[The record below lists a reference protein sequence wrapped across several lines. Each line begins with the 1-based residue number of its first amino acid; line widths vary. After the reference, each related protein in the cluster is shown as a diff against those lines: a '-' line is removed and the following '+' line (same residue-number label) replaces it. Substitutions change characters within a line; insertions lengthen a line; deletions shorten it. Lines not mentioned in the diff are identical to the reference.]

1 MLALN
6 RIGFYGR
13 RSFFSHCLIV
23 MVICFFN
30 VFPSLAMTYTQ
41 FKQRPKLV
49 VVLVIDQFRADY
61 LTRFE
66 KDFRPQG
73 FRKLMQEGAYFPFAE
88 YDVLQNMTCPG
99 HAMILTGS
107 YPANNGI
114 VLNEFYDKE
123 KQKVIYCAEDEQDGI
138 SPRRLRVSTV
148 GDELKLVSASSKVIS
163 IALKDRSAVMLGG
176 HRADVA
182 LWYDSTLHQWG
193 SSSFYPQVPKQ
204 LSFWKE
210 LNQKLQNEN
219 STQKLDKSVV
229 VQPVMI
235 DQTIQLAQK
244 AIQMEKLGKRGVTD
258 LLTLSFSTHDLLGHK
273 VGMLDPLMKSMTL
286 HEDKALESFFQF
298 LKKENLLNQTVIV
311 LTADHGVAPVV
322 EFQKEKKMPADYFQV
337 LSLYKKWNELLDV
350 QFGRPAKP
358 WFHFMAM
365 HLYLQQEALIERKVS
380 EKQVLEFLQEKISLE
395 KGVFA
400 VVTKHQIQRKEN
412 LPESVEKQIL
422 RSYLP
427 GQSGD
432 LIMIPNSFYLPS
444 SEVKANHLT
453 HYSYDRTV
461 PVVYWGKSFR
471 PAVYPGGHVIDIAST
486 ISFLLGI
493 TAPSG
498 NQGQVPSEI
507 LK

>member
-1 MLALN
+1 MSHLLRFQFLFCFVLA
-6 RIGFYGR
+6 
-13 RSFFSHCLIV
+13 SFFQSSV
-23 MVICFFN
+23 VK
-30 VFPSLAMTYTQ
+30 AMMYSQ
-41 FKQRPKLV
+41 FTQRPKLV

-66 KDFRPQG
+66 KEFRPQG

-123 KQKVIYCAEDEQDGI
+123 KQKVVYCAEDDQDGI

-148 GDELKLVSASSKVIS
+148 GDELKLVSSTSKVIS
-163 IALKDRSAVMLGG
+163 IALKDRSAVMLAG

-182 LWYDSTLHQWG
+182 LWYDSTTNQWG
-193 SSSFYPQVPKQ
+193 SSSFYPKATKD
-204 LSFWKE
+204 SFWNE
-210 LNQKLQNEN
+210 LNQKLQRQVQEK
-219 STQKLDKSVV
+219 KLDKSVV

-235 DQTIQLAQK
+235 DQTVQLAQK

-258 LLTLSFSTHDLLGHK
+258 LLTLSFSTHDLLGHR
-273 VGMLDPLMKSMTL
+273 VGMLDPLMKAMTL
-286 HEDKALESFFQF
+286 HEDRALESFFQF
-298 LKKENLLNQTVIV
+298 LKKENLLNQTLIV

-322 EFQKEKKMPADYFQV
+322 EFQKENKMPSDYFPI
-337 LSLYKKWNELLDV
+337 LALYKKWNELLDA
-350 QFGRPAKP
+350 QFGRPSQP

-365 HLYLQQEALIERKVS
+365 HLYLQPQALLERKVS
-380 EKQVLEFLQEKISLE
+380 EKEVLEFLQQKISLE

-400 VVTKHQIQRKEN
+400 VVTKQQIQRKEN
-412 LPESVEKQIL
+412 LPESVEKQVL

-461 PVVYWGKSFR
+461 PVVYWGRAFR
-471 PAVYPGGHVIDIAST
+471 SSVYPGGHVIDIAST
-486 ISFLLGI
+486 LSFVLGM

-498 NQGQVPSEI
+498 NQGQVPSQI